1 MRINVVPPSELTR
14 LHLIAEV
21 REIKMLPKMLCRSL
35 LSAKGVTGIPG
46 EYTLNKGH
54 GKFFY
59 DKLGFI
65 SNRFAELV
73 HECIERGYALQEDT
87 TRLWG
92 LITAAVERGFA
103 GFFVHTQGGANRIRG
118 RNVASIHHVKNGS
131 ALTHYGCPP
140 QCPGGS
146 DEGEDEVRRRMCR

>member
-87 TRLWG
+87 TRLWDKSYDYTPIINAG
-92 LITAAVERGFA
+92 LELWNDYEPTPEAIAVNQERIALRISQKPHLYERG
-103 GFFVHTQGGANRIRG
+103 
-118 RNVASIHHVKNGS
+118 
-131 ALTHYGCPP
+131 
-140 QCPGGS
+140 
-146 DEGEDEVRRRMCR
+146 